1 MRRKLSDG
9 RSFTNKK
16 NTLPAQMAKNKT
28 PPTTPITRGRDE
40 GEDEED
46 LVDDPDTYKTGAS
59 VGATVGGYWKV
70 TTDDDAAEAPVTVAN
85 TVAFAFRA
93 FETVTNKLVKFLE
106 STA

>member
-1 MRRKLSDG
+1 MLRKLSDG
-9 RSFTNKK
+9 RLFATKK
-16 NTLPAQMAKNKT
+16 NTLPAQMTKNKT

-40 GEDEED
+40 EDP
-46 LVDDPDTYKTGAS
+46 VDNPETYETGAS

-70 TTDDDAAEAPVTVAN
+70 TTDDVAAEAPVTVAN

-93 FETVTNKLVKFLE
+93 FETVINKLVKFFE

>member
-1 MRRKLSDG
+1 
-9 RSFTNKK
+9 
-16 NTLPAQMAKNKT
+16 MAKNKT

-46 LVDDPDTYKTGAS
+46 PVDDPDTYETGAS

-93 FETVTNKLVKFLE
+93 FDTVTNKLVKFLE